1 MTNEEYYSAIDSK
14 IELLDLY
21 RKDLISLGARVIG
34 MNLFKEDFYFT
45 SALNKTVSILDAFKI
60 MLRERNL
67 EVLGILVRTQIDICM
82 RVYAPYIA
90 ANRDELING
99 FIDGKSIRD
108 FRDDNNKKM
117 TDVNLR
123 ERLEVYDDKL
133 SNTYTRSSG
142 YVHFSSVALHAS
154 IQAMK
159 DNHIDFSI
167 GLPLRE
173 EANIILLEAIEAFV
187 HYIKLEIEL
196 IEPVAESKRRVDELL
211 EAQDTLDNNIIESPQ

>member
-1 MTNEEYYSAIDSK
+1 MRSIAI
-14 IELLDLY
+14 LLEMICV
-21 RKDLISLGARVIG
+21 RCTSVACRLISMILPR
-34 MNLFKEDFYFT
+34 T
-45 SALNKTVSILDAFKI
+45 SITTKVRDIFCILC
-60 MLRERNL
+60 LC
-67 EVLGILVRTQIDICM
+67 VRHQCAVM
-82 RVYAPYIA
+82 YAPYIA

-123 ERLEVYDDKL
+123 ERLEVYDNKL
-133 SNTYTRSSG
+133 INTYTKSSG

-154 IQAMK
+154 VQAMK
-159 DNHIDFSI
+159 DNYIDLLI
-167 GLPLRE
+167 GLPLSE

-196 IEPVAESKRRVDELL
+196 NRTCCRVKK
-211 EAQDTLDNNIIESPQ
+211 AGR